1 MSSATVA
8 RPRPGPR
15 RGRIRIGRFTLNLRD
30 RDTVIY
36 LALAIGALAF
46 PTVAD
51 FVTGGA
57 GGSIVLLAADAGVYV
72 LLALGLNV
80 VVGFAGLLDL
90 GYAAFF
96 AIGAYTYALMASG
109 ALFHTP
115 LHHAIHIPFWLLL
128 IVGVMIAATAGA
140 LLGAPTLRLR
150 GDYLA
155 IVTLGFGEIVPRVF
169 RNAGDWTG
177 GINGL
182 SALVSPEN
190 FQFQV
195 SITILVMIVL
205 GGMGSMPGVI
215 VGSLTVYLIL
225 FKILPDAPNQVHSL
239 LATTGFTAIDQP
251 TGDWPGLGEFVSRLK
266 FLLFGL
272 ILVTT
277 MLLRPGGL
285 IPSRAEIDVERAAK
299 ETSALGLE
307 GAQG

>member
-90 GYAAFF
+90 GYAALF
-96 AIGAYTYALMASG
+96 AIGAYTMAFLTSTVSPIAFVREG
-109 ALFHTP
+109 HPVNFFIAMFISAGVAALF
-115 LHHAIHIPFWLLL
+115 
-128 IVGVMIAATAGA
+128 GV

-155 IVTLGFGEIVPRVF
+155 IVTLGFGEIVPLVIK
-169 RNAGDWTG
+169 NTPDLTKGTQG
-177 GINGL
+177 MNPIGL
-182 SALVSPEN
+182 P
-190 FQFQV
+190 
-195 SITILVMIVL
+195 
-205 GGMGSMPGVI
+205 
-215 VGSLTVYLIL
+215 
-225 FKILPDAPNQVHSL
+225 ILPSISL
-239 LATTGFTAIDQP
+239 G
-251 TGDWPGLGEFVSRLK
+251 
-266 FLLFGL
+266 
-272 ILVTT
+272 
-277 MLLRPGGL
+277 
-285 IPSRAEIDVERAAK
+285 
-299 ETSALGLE
+299 
-307 GAQG
+307 